1 MAVKRSLGWMG
12 ASQLISFALQFAASI
27 VVARLL
33 TPYELGV
40 YAIAVATVGALAAFQ
55 ALGLGNLI
63 IREKELSRDLV
74 ASIYTINSMLAVGL
88 AGAIALAGF
97 GGSWWFHDDH
107 VRDVLL
113 VMAPAPL
120 CALIDFLPAA
130 NFEREG
136 NFRVVA
142 IGNGIRSATYALL
155 TILLATLGFKF
166 IGLALAQDLSVL
178 FTAIYFGLIG
188 RRFLSCR
195 LGLAHWR
202 PTLSYGLQLL
212 TVSGLASMFQR
223 GSDIVLGRVLG
234 IASLGV
240 YNRASSLNAMILDR
254 VRIAIERITLYTV
267 ELMTSVLW
275 PALAGL
281 AVVSATLIR
290 TLFGARWQGAAA
302 PLSILATASIIQVS
316 ISLSWEL
323 FVLRGELKRQ
333 SKIELVR
340 TIIGFTVFV
349 VACRFGLVAAACAR
363 VLDSLVANWLYRKEI
378 ERMTETRFEQYLPI
392 YGRSLLLVLFAAA
405 PALLVQAIAERAAIA
420 PLPSLLI
427 STLAGGATWALGLL
441 LLKHPLLDEV
451 LPPLRRL
458 YARAV

>member
-12 ASQLISFALQFAASI
+12 ASQLVSFALQFAASI

-40 YAIAVATVGALAAFQ
+40 YAVAVATVGALAAFQ

-63 IREKELSRDLV
+63 IREKELTRDLV
-74 ASIYTINSMLAVGL
+74 ASIYTINALLAVGL
-88 AGAIALAGF
+88 ASAIALAGF
-97 GGSWWFHDDH
+97 AGSWWFHDKH

-120 CALIDFLPAA
+120 CALIDFLPAS

-188 RRFLSCR
+188 RRFVSFR
-195 LGLAHWR
+195 LGLSHWR

-212 TVSGLASMFQR
+212 TVSGLTSLFQR

-254 VRIAIERITLYTV
+254 VRIAIERITFSHMAGRLRNNESLQRSYLYTV

-290 TLFGARWQGAAA
+290 TLFGSRWQGAAT
-302 PLSILATASIIQVS
+302 PLSILATASIVQVS

-323 FVLRGELKRQ
+323 FILRGELKRQ

-340 TIIGFTVFV
+340 TIIGFTVFA

-378 ERMTETRFEQYLPI
+378 ERMTDTRLAQYLPI
-392 YGRSLLLVLFAAA
+392 YSRSLLLVLFAAA
-405 PALLVQAIAERAAIA
+405 PALVVQAIADRAAIA
-420 PLPSLLI
+420 PLASLLI
-427 STLAGGATWALGLL
+427 STAANSTSSR
-441 LLKHPLLDEV
+441 
-451 LPPLRRL
+451 LRL
-458 YARAV
+458 